1 MVEKPYVDPEKPAYH
16 ISAEERRMSHP
27 FTSSPIHQ
35 RGNMEDSGDKKV
47 AGSPFSA
54 RTRMKREGKALRKK
68 IRDAK
73 ITLNMKDNNTKL
85 AVELSDL
92 EYEIS
97 NLV

>member
-1 MVEKPYVDPEKPAYH
+1 M
-16 ISAEERRMSHP
+16 EE
-27 FTSSPIHQ
+27 
-35 RGNMEDSGDKKV
+35 NEKV

-73 ITLNMKDNNTKL
+73 VTLNMKDRNKKL
-85 AVELSDL
+85 AIELTDL